1 VPEHVG
7 ERPPEHADDRRFDL
21 VRRKRRHAILQQ
33 RELVRDVGR
42 QEVAPRR
49 QHLSELDEDRPEVFQ
64 RAPQADAARQRKV
77 APEQRGANDRPE
89 CAHPRMSEGEV
100 VETVPQR
107 YDDDP
112 EEPTQPHG
120 PDCTGALQ
128 DEARAAFTRGL
139 RRARAVFGSWAG
151 FHVARNRRRGTAH
164 RNRLAPATAR
174 FVDWRHHT
182 TARALGTESDG
193 PRRRGPTLRH
203 RLMASTTMPIAAP
216 IAPTIVTGRNPSW
229 PVSAKPRPDHEYR
242 QRRVMDPEMRRGE
255 ARLRSGRIRVID
267 DADDRERRE
276 AEQVDVRVHRRQD
289 ELVRDPHDDAHR
301 HPQHQVKRCNLDQA
315 CAHWRLPQMMNV

>member
-1 VPEHVG
+1 MDLRDRRARHRRQVERPEHVAQ
-7 ERPPEHADDRRFDL
+7 RSPEDARDRRFGL
-21 VRRKRRHAILQQ
+21 VRGKRRHAILQE

-42 QEVAPRR
+42 QQVAPRR
-49 QHLSELDEDRPEVFQ
+49 QHLPELDEDRPEVFE
-64 RAPQADAARQRKV
+64 RTSQADTTRQRQI
-77 APEQRGANDRPE
+77 APEQRGSYDGPE
-89 CAHPRMSEGEV
+89 RAHTRMAKGEV

-128 DEARAAFTRGL
+128 DEARAAFTHGL

-164 RNRLAPATAR
+164 RNRLAPAAAR
-174 FVDWRHHT
+174 LVDWRHHT
-182 TARALGTESDG
+182 TARALGTASGD

-216 IAPTIVTGRNPSW
+216 IAPTIVT
-229 PVSAKPRPDHEYR
+229 
-242 QRRVMDPEMRRGE
+242 
-255 ARLRSGRIRVID
+255 
-267 DADDRERRE
+267 
-276 AEQVDVRVHRRQD
+276 
-289 ELVRDPHDDAHR
+289 
-301 HPQHQVKRCNLDQA
+301 
-315 CAHWRLPQMMNV
+315 